1 MAMEL
6 RHLRYV
12 LAVAEEGHITRAAE
26 RLGMQQPPLSRQI
39 KAVERELGVQL
50 FHRLPRGVELTDAG
64 RIFLGDARAMLDRLA
79 QTIDT
84 TRRVARGEQGRIC
97 LGVTGTTP
105 FHPFVPRVI
114 REFHEAFPLI
124 AIAMDERTA
133 TELFENL
140 RNERLDVAF
149 IRAPSGDTDG
159 IVISPLMEEPA
170 VIALPHDHPL
180 ARRRAAAPVPLKAL
194 AEDAF
199 VLFGHRDGRTLANAT
214 VAACRATGFNPRIG
228 QEVPHIGSAI
238 NLVAAGLGVAV
249 IQASLQRMHMEGV
262 VYRRL
267 DAPAQL
273 KSILNVVSRRGDP
286 SPLVRRFLALVKRS
300 AKNFRYREDFSA

>member
-1 MAMEL
+1 
-6 RHLRYV
+6 
-12 LAVAEEGHITRAAE
+12 
-26 RLGMQQPPLSRQI
+26 
-39 KAVERELGVQL
+39 
-50 FHRLPRGVELTDAG
+50 
-64 RIFLGDARAMLDRLA
+64 
-79 QTIDT
+79 
-84 TRRVARGEQGRIC
+84 
-97 LGVTGTTP
+97 VTGTTP

-199 VLFGHRDGRTLANAT
+199 VLFGHRDGPTLANAT
-214 VAACRATGFNPRIG
+214 VEACRATGFNPRIG

-267 DAPAQL
+267 DGPAQL

-286 SPLVRRFLALVKRS
+286 SPLVRRFLALVKQS
-300 AKNFRYREDFSA
+300 AKTFRYREDFSA

>member
-1 MAMEL
+1 MDMAVEL
-6 RHLRYV
+6 RHFRYF

-26 RLGMQQPPLSRQI
+26 RLGMQQPPLSQQI
-39 KAVERELGVQL
+39 KAIERELDVQL
-50 FHRLPRGVELTDAG
+50 FRRKPRGVDLTDAG
-64 RIFLGDARAMLDRLA
+64 RAFLGDVRAILERLD
-79 QTIDT
+79 QTVET

-114 REFHEAFPLI
+114 RAFHEAFPLI
-124 AIAMDERTA
+124 AISMDERITA
-133 TELFENL
+133 EHFENL
-140 RNERLDVAF
+140 QHERLDVAF
-149 IRAPSGDTDG
+149 IRAPSDNTDG
-159 IVISPLMEEPA
+159 LVINTLMEEPV
-170 VIALPHDHPL
+170 VIALPSDHPV
-180 ARRRAAAPVPLKAL
+180 ARRTASVSLKAL
-194 AEDAF
+194 AGDKF
-199 VLFGHRDGRTLANAT
+199 VLYGHRHGPTLANAT
-214 VAACRATGFNPRIG
+214 IEACRTAGFNPRVG

-267 DAPAQL
+267 EGPAQL
-273 KSILNVVSRRGDP
+273 KSILNIASRRGDP

-300 AKNFRYREDFSA
+300 AKNFRYRGDPSA

>member
-1 MAMEL
+1 MAVEL
-6 RHLRYV
+6 RHFRYF

-26 RLGMQQPPLSRQI
+26 RLGMQQPPLSQQI
-39 KAVERELGVQL
+39 KAIERELDVQL
-50 FHRLPRGVELTDAG
+50 FRRKPRGVDLTDAG
-64 RIFLGDARAMLDRLA
+64 RAFLGDVRAILERVD
-79 QTIDT
+79 QTVET

-114 REFHEAFPLI
+114 RAFHEAFPLI
-124 AIAMDERTA
+124 AISMDERITA
-133 TELFENL
+133 EHFENL
-140 RNERLDVAF
+140 QHERLDVAF
-149 IRAPSGDTDG
+149 IRAPSDNTDG
-159 IVISPLMEEPA
+159 LVINTLMEEPV
-170 VIALPHDHPL
+170 VIALPSDHPI
-180 ARRRAAAPVPLKAL
+180 ARRRGTASVSLKAL
-194 AEDAF
+194 AGDKF
-199 VLFGHRDGRTLANAT
+199 VLYGHRHGPTLANAT
-214 VAACRATGFNPRIG
+214 IEACRTTGFNPRIG

-267 DAPAQL
+267 EGPAQL
-273 KSILNVVSRRGDP
+273 KSILNIASRRGDP

-300 AKNFRYREDFSA
+300 AKSFRYRGELSV